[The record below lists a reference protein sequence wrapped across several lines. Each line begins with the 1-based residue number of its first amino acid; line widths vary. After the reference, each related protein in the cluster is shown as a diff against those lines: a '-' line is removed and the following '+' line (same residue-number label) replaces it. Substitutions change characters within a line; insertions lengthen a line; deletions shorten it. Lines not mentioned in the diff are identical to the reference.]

1 MSETFI
7 NIDFFRTLIS
17 VLIGGLIS
25 LGSVLIIESLKIKKE
40 RKTKKRTIYNGL
52 ISIIN
57 TLRRIEMNLLEHGIY
72 FNYHKTIFK
81 FDKDEK
87 AKEQAVYHQLNKD
100 NKINKIID
108 KSEQLD
114 LYKLDYKIHIG
125 EDKKFDELMRYF
137 EQWPRPES
145 PNYSKIET
153 IVELNKKLKIDQSEK
168 LNFTKDY
175 WYEGVVNLDNH
186 ISKKLL

>member
-1 MSETFI
+1 MCETFL

-17 VLIGGLIS
+17 VLIGGIIS
-25 LGSVLIIESLKIKKE
+25 LGSVLIIERLKNKKE
-40 RKTKKRTIYNGL
+40 LKTKKRDIYNGL

-57 TLRRIEMNLLEHGIY
+57 TLRRIELNLLQHGIY
-72 FNYHKTIFK
+72 FNYHKIIFI

-87 AKEQAVYHQLNKD
+87 TKQQAEYHQLNKD
-100 NKINKIID
+100 NGINKIIE

-125 EDKKFDELMRYF
+125 KDKKFDELMKYF

-153 IVELNKKLKIDQSEK
+153 LVELNEKLKIDTSEK
-168 LNFTKDY
+168 
-175 WYEGVVNLDNH
+175 
-186 ISKKLL
+186 

>member
-1 MSETFI
+1 MSETFL

-17 VLIGGLIS
+17 VLIGGIIS
-25 LGSVLIIESLKIKKE
+25 LGSILIIERLKNKKE
-40 RKTKKRTIYNGL
+40 LKTKKRAIYNGL

-57 TLRRIEMNLLEHGIY
+57 TLRRIELNLLQHGIY
-72 FNYHKTIFK
+72 FNYHKTIFI

-87 AKEQAVYHQLNKD
+87 TQQQAEYHQLNKD
-100 NKINKIID
+100 NGINKIIE

-153 IVELNKKLKIDQSEK
+153 LVELNEKLKIDTSEK

-175 WYEGVVNLDNH
+175 WYKGVVNLDNH

>member
-1 MSETFI
+1 MNDPFI

-17 VLIGGLIS
+17 VLIGGIIS
-25 LGSVLIIESLKIKKE
+25 LGSVLIIENVKTRKE
-40 RKTKKRTIYNGL
+40 LKTKKRAIYNGL

-57 TLRRIEMNLLEHGIY
+57 TLRRIELNLLQHGIY
-72 FNYHKTIFK
+72 FNYHKTVFI

-87 AKEQAVYHQLNKD
+87 TKQQAEYHQTNKD
-100 NKINKIID
+100 NGINKIIE

-114 LYKLDYKIHIG
+114 LYKLDYKVHIG

-137 EQWPRPES
+137 EQWPRAES

-153 IVELNKKLKIDQSEK
+153 LKELNKKLEIDTFEK
-168 LNFTKDY
+168 LSFTKDY
-175 WYEGVVNLDNH
+175 WFKGVENLDEH